1 MAIKSINKKNLS
13 KSQILLGKEIKI
25 LKVSLNL
32 IPSFFPLYWSRLD
45 LSVHLIKS
53 GPDRNMNESDPI
65 NFRRLVDAP
74 AFHFSALFAQE
85 LQHENIVALYDVQ
98 VSLGI
103 F

>member
-1 MAIKSINKKNLS
+1 
-13 KSQILLGKEIKI
+13 
-25 LKVSLNL
+25 
-32 IPSFFPLYWSRLD
+32 
-45 LSVHLIKS
+45 
-53 GPDRNMNESDPI
+53 MNESDLI

-74 AFHFSALFAQE
+74 ANAFHLSALFAQE